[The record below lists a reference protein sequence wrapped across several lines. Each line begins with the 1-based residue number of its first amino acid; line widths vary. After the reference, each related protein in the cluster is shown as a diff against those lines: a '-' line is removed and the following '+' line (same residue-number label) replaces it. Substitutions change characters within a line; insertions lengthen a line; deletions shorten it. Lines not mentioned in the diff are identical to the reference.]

1 MTFSIDK
8 PLGNIHINIDGG
20 QPTEKEM
27 DATINKMEKIIKK
40 KGNYKNIDLLE
51 NIYDDLDDNDDNKD
65 GGILESLEDFEKD
78 LNNLNESMKEISQ
91 LSQEGFA
98 NNNTFDTKLYDYKKE
113 YENNI
118 TPGSIL
124 PKSSSGSSSTSGSNS
139 SNKNS
144 TKQPGY
150 IRKQNRLGLLEQWFG
165 PIPYKKYFEKWIGT
179 PLEQKTAKGKKCKT
193 SGASK
198 YINEGIT
205 YVRCIINLPTLLFWF
220 GAAYMYDIFDRDT
233 IKPSKNGDDVIIVA
247 IQMWNVFVI
256 PLIIYFTFTWF
267 YLMFILDNNNVPL
280 KDPFPKKVHKV
291 IGRNFFTG
299 LFKSLVKPMV
309 VANLFLRWTVQY
321 LWRITAMMFNAIKF

>member
-8 PLGNIHINIDGG
+8 PLGNININIDGG

-40 KGNYKNIDLLE
+40 KKKGNYKNIDLLE
-51 NIYDDLDDNDDNKD
+51 NIYDDDVEDDKKHGD
-65 GGILESLEDFEKD
+65 ILESLEEFEKD
-78 LNNLNESMKEISQ
+78 LNNLNDSIKEISQ
-91 LSQEGFA
+91 EGFE
-98 NNNTFDTKLYDYKKE
+98 NNHTFDNKLYNYKKD
-113 YENNI
+113 YEKII

-124 PKSSSGSSSTSGSNS
+124 PKSSSGSSSSTSGSS
-139 SNKNS
+139 SANKNS

-150 IRKQNRLGLLEQWFG
+150 IEKQNRLGLLEQWFG

-179 PLEQKTAKGKKCKT
+179 PLEQKTAKGKKCKS

-233 IKPSKNGDDVIIVA
+233 KIPSKNGDDVIIVA

-256 PLIIYFTFTWF
+256 PLIIYFTFTWY

-291 IGRNFFTG
+291 VGRNFFTG

-309 VANLFLRWTVQY
+309 VGNLFLRWTVQY
-321 LWRITAMMFNAIKF
+321 LWRISAMMFNSIKF